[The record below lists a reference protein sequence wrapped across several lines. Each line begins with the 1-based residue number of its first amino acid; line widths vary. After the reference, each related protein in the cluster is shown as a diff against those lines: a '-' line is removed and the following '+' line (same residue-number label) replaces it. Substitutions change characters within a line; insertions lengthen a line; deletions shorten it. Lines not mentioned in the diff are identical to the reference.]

1 MVLANEEAFDRS
13 SEEKAWSWVS
23 SKIVWHQGGGITG
36 GAWQLVATTLPNSS
50 LSSLITLLISYT
62 DISRRLS
69 PSYYSS
75 TLYYYV
81 AHKVKA
87 PGKKHSKSRA
97 QLSAVTACSHKA
109 ARVLSRR
116 HTCYTSVHSSCTGEK
131 RSLQPRPPQTQR
143 TREVSSKRGKPG
155 AKRAFSCREACISVQ
170 GMGPACSTRGLRE
183 PTQSPPKSNWGQQ
196 KAHSAPREELRYVCS
211 TGFHELSLHWP
222 IGRINGILHLQTD
235 FRKWG

>member
-1 MVLANEEAFDRS
+1 M
-13 SEEKAWSWVS
+13 
-23 SKIVWHQGGGITG
+23 
-36 GAWQLVATTLPNSS
+36 
-50 LSSLITLLISYT
+50 
-62 DISRRLS
+62 S

-211 TGFHELSLHWP
+211 TGFHELSLH
-222 IGRINGILHLQTD
+222 
-235 FRKWG
+235 

>member
-1 MVLANEEAFDRS
+1 MVLAKEEAFGRS

-109 ARVLSRR
+109 ARVTLRCIPPAQVRSAPCSHGLRR
-116 HTCYTSVHSSCTGEK
+116 PKEPGKWAANEGNQEQSVHLAAGRHASLCKGWDLPALHRGCENPPNLLQNPTGD
-131 RSLQPRPPQTQR
+131 
-143 TREVSSKRGKPG
+143 SKKLT
-155 AKRAFSCREACISVQ
+155 VHQ
-170 GMGPACSTRGLRE
+170 
-183 PTQSPPKSNWGQQ
+183 
-196 KAHSAPREELRYVCS
+196 PREELRYVCS